1 MARAAKVVYIQ
12 LTCLTGT
19 RLLNIVINSIEY
31 RYLNERKEASQNA
44 ERGSSLKRKR
54 DATAPAIPNDE
65 VSDDGSAL
73 KKVKNFSI
81 MDSFS
86 GLANKAAAAL
96 NMAFSVLFGWKSTTS
111 SELVANVRQESG
123 ESLESPAHDFENIST
138 TEESITHSS
147 PFATVAVCTE
157 GMNIGGSKT
166 EILGKSEDNKNS
178 SRSSA
183 INWILNT
190 GQSSPSSSSVMISV
204 PNPDATI
211 VPQCSS
217 HSTKDTLLSAEAKR
231 EKFSRKVSDHKQIAA
246 EVQMTVSSTL
256 IFPTAF

>member
-1 MARAAKVVYIQ
+1 MVYIQ

-111 SELVANVRQESG
+111 SELVANVRQESD
-123 ESLESPAHDFENIST
+123 ESIESPVQDFENIST
-138 TEESITHSS
+138 TEESTTHSS
-147 PFATVAVCTE
+147 AFATDAISGGRTD
-157 GMNIGGSKT
+157 GINIGGSKT

-178 SRSSA
+178 SGSSA
-183 INWILNT
+183 INGILNT

-204 PNPDATI
+204 LNADAMI

-217 HSTKDTLLSAEAKR
+217 QYLSAEAKR
-231 EKFSRKVSDHKQIAA
+231 KTISRKVSDHKQIAA
-246 EVQMTVSSTL
+246 EVQMTVSSPL
-256 IFPTAF
+256 IFSTAF